1 MKVKGKGRYSMN
13 MIIIMEVHTSRETK
27 GGRDKI
33 VEGWVRRTQGHT
45 TEKGKKENEGKR
57 R

>member
-33 VEGWVRRTQGHT
+33 VEGWVRQTQGHT